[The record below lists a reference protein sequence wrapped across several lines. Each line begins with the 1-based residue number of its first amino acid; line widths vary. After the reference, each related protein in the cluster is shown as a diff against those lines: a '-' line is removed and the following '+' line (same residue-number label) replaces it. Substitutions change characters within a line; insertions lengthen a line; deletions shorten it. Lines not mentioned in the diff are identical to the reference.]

1 MKSPRTGQWCAGAL
15 VVMLGACGPEK
26 NESTEGPTSPTDST
40 AATSSTTAVEPTGG
54 TAPTGST
61 GTGGE
66 SESTG
71 AGGVCGAA
79 PPADAEQQCASQAD
93 PAGCNGL
100 QLDGGSCVWVA
111 YFPVRLMDGI
121 CAFGDPRGQC
131 AFVRCQEE
139 GCAELSPCGPE
150 GFGGAFV
157 VGEDE
162 TVSVGFARWCLEPPA
177 PGQACVFDFE
187 QQLLEGPP
195 ECACLCD
202 PGFPGA

>member
-1 MKSPRTGQWCAGAL
+1 MKSWRTRRRWAGAL
-15 VVMLGACGPEK
+15 VVMLSACGPEK
-26 NESTEGPTSPTDST
+26 NDSTESSTGST
-40 AATSSTTAVEPTGG
+40 AGTSSTTVAEPTG
-54 TAPTGST
+54 TVPTGGT

-66 SESTG
+66 SESSGGTTG
-71 AGGVCGAA
+71 AGGVCGDG

-93 PAGCNGL
+93 RASCNGL

-111 YFPVRLMDGI
+111 WFPTRLVDGT
-121 CAFGDPRGQC
+121 CEFGDPRGQC
-131 AFVRCQEE
+131 AFVPCQEE

-150 GFGGAFV
+150 GFGGGFI
-157 VGEDE
+157 VGENE
-162 TVSVGFARWCLEPPA
+162 VVSVGFARWCLGPPD